1 MLMTAIRGRAGQ
13 VAGSGFGHGTYFGV
27 RTTKQV
33 KRIGC
38 STLKDLIENDKMI
51 IEDFDT
57 IVELSS
63 FISRGNSYQAE
74 EGQHDDLVMSLVLFS
89 WLVRQDYFKEL
100 TDVDIRQRLY
110 DERMKEVENNL
121 LPFGIIDDGQDD
133 VIIDD
138 QGQKWDLDQ
147 NDGWYDPGNKF

>member
-1 MLMTAIRGRAGQ
+1 
-13 VAGSGFGHGTYFGV
+13 
-27 RTTKQV
+27 
-33 KRIGC
+33 
-38 STLKDLIENDKMI
+38 MI